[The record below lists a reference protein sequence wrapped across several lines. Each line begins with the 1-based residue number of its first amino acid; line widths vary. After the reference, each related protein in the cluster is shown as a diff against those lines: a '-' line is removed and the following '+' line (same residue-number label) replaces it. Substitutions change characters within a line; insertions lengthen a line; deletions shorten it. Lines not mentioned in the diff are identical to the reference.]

1 MGLQTPL
8 YLVGMLSA
16 AIPLLIHLSRSR
28 KTRTLRFSTTRF
40 LTDQFLRSYRMSR
53 LKELLLLAARMA
65 LCGLLA
71 MTFAEP
77 FLSGSVDTGDPTRS
91 RSVVIVLDDS
101 ASMHYRDTDGGT
113 LLSRAAREASEIVK
127 GLKPSDTASIV
138 LAGRRASGPEAVYPE
153 PTSDL
158 AGIENRLLSLAEE
171 ANSAEG
177 RREALGTDL
186 PGAVLVAERMLDER
200 EESSREVYVFSDL
213 QQRGLATPVLAGET
227 QASFDAR
234 VVFVPVRP
242 TGPLSNLAITAVQY
256 GASRPMAGIP
266 FSIRP
271 HIRNDGQSAVP
282 CTISLYVRAQADAED
297 ADEEGFRKVAEQVAS
312 EPLEPGR
319 WSVHTLHHTF
329 HTGGWQAGYVS
340 VDDPR
345 LTSDNRRYFCFEV
358 LDAVNVVAVNGAPSS
373 IRRNDELF
381 FLRAALAAGGAETNP
396 INVTSV
402 RANAFQAASLDD
414 VRLVILANVET
425 LPEAAVG
432 KLESYVDRGGSLLV
446 FLGNQVEPSFYN
458 DSLARSA
465 RGALLPAKLIGTAA
479 RGNPA
484 VGSDQAPVAGIGEFA
499 EDHPALS
506 GFVTGETGRLGSIG
520 FSAYWGLEPAPSG
533 RVLMATESGDPLLC
547 EHIYGRGRVALF
559 ASSCDRDW
567 SNLPV
572 QPAFLPF
579 VYRLVGHLAQSA
591 GGQSADPQS
600 AAATTAAT
608 TSTTSSNFFRTGQE
622 IRQAVPVRSPSR
634 RIQVIKPDRTVGVF
648 EALSDSSLRQVSF
661 SETEQPGI
669 YRFEEAGS
677 DGSSRA
683 FAVNLEAGESDLR
696 SIELTDENL
705 ADPTGPL
712 AEALPWV
719 GSDRLKVADDAVELG
734 AQAGVGRSRS
744 DLWEI
749 LMWIVLLIAILE
761 PALAN
766 WITSKHYLKPRS
778 DPRTI
783 AVPTGHV
790 SLGGDLDSLTEA
802 RESLE
807 SSAQPA
813 ETSEP
818 TEASVSASS

>member
-8 YLVGMLSA
+8 YLVGLLSA

-65 LCGLLA
+65 MCALLA

-77 FLSGSVDTGDPTRS
+77 FMTGSVATGDPTRS

-101 ASMHYRDTDGGT
+101 ASMLYRDTDGGT
-113 LLSRAAREASEIVK
+113 LLSRAAREASEIIK

-138 LAGRRASGPEAVYPE
+138 LAGRRANGPEAVYPE

-158 AGIENRLLSLAEE
+158 AGIENWLLGLAEQ

-186 PGAVLVAERMLDER
+186 PGAVLLAERMLDER
-200 EESSREVYVFSDL
+200 DESSHEVYVFSDL

-227 QASFDAR
+227 QGSFDAR

-242 TGPLSNLAITAVQY
+242 TGPISNLAITAVQY

-271 HIRNDGQSAVP
+271 HIRNDGQSAQP
-282 CTISLYVRAQADAED
+282 CTISLYVRAEADAED
-297 ADEEGFRKVAEQVAS
+297 ADEEGFRKVAEQVVS

-329 HTGGWQAGYVS
+329 HKGGWQAGYVS
-340 VDDPR
+340 VDAPR
-345 LTSDNRRYFCFEV
+345 LTADNRRYFCFEV

-381 FLRAALAAGGAETNP
+381 FLRAALAAGGAEISP
-396 INVTSV
+396 IQVTSV
-402 RANAFQAASLDD
+402 RANAFQGASLDD

-432 KLESYVDRGGSLLV
+432 KLERYVDRGGSLLV

-479 RGNPA
+479 KGNPA
-484 VGSDQAPVAGIGEFA
+484 VGGDQAPVAGVGEFA

-506 GFVTGETGRLGSIG
+506 GFVTGETGRLGSVK
-520 FSAYWGLEPAPSG
+520 FSAYWGLEPVPSG

-547 EHIYGRGRVALF
+547 EHTYGRGRVALF

-567 SNLPV
+567 TNLPV

-591 GGQSADPQS
+591 GGQSAEPQ
-600 AAATTAAT
+600 AANTAAT
-608 TSTTSSNFFRTGQE
+608 TTSSSSSNFFRTGQE
-622 IRQAVPVRSPSR
+622 IRQAVPVGSPSR

-648 EALSDSSLRQVSF
+648 EALSDPTLRQVSF

-677 DGSSRA
+677 DGSRRA

-712 AEALPWV
+712 AEALPWI
-719 GSDRLKVADDAVELG
+719 GSKRLKVADDAVELG

-783 AVPTGHV
+783 VVPTGHI
-790 SLGGDLDSLTEA
+790 SLGGDLDALAEA

-807 SSAQPA
+807 ASETASQSSEPA
-813 ETSEP
+813 EAPVSTS
-818 TEASVSASS
+818 T